1 MKGEINVQMGSKRMA
16 GVQLSQIRAVSEKAR
31 ALAAQ
36 GKSIISLSIGEPDF
50 DTPPHI
56 VAAAQQA
63 LTEGQTHYGPN
74 RGLLKLREAIAKK
87 LAEENGIQA
96 DPETEIVVT
105 VGAAEA
111 IFMTMVGLLNAG
123 DEVIVIEPAFIN
135 YVQVAQMIGAVPVIV
150 SAREENGW
158 VVDVADIEK
167 ALTPRTRM
175 IIFNTPNNP
184 TGCVYPR
191 EVLQGIADL
200 AIKHDLLVFTDEIYE
215 KIIYPGAQHISI
227 ASLPGMA
234 ERTITANGYSKAY
247 AMTGWRLAYVVAQK
261 DLMLPM
267 LKVHQYTTTCAPTF
281 AQYGAIAAT
290 SEPQDCVRDM
300 VAEFARRRDLVYRE
314 LSDAPGVSLVEPRG
328 AFYAFLNVKA
338 VGLTSMEFVNAALEE
353 AGVAVV
359 HGSAFGTCGE
369 GYVRLSY
376 ANSYENISEAM
387 ARLKRFLA
395 GRVG

>member
-1 MKGEINVQMGSKRMA
+1 MQMGSKRMA

>member
-1 MKGEINVQMGSKRMA
+1 MA

-135 YVQVAQMIGAVPVIV
+135 YVQVAQMIGAVQVIV

-158 VVDVADIEK
+158 GVDVADIEK

-290 SEPQDCVRDM
+290 SEPQDCVREM

>member
-1 MKGEINVQMGSKRMA
+1 MGSKRMA